1 MSREHN
7 PGLWEAWRKRLQ
19 RFDRCQL
26 TGAEFCRREGVA
38 VGDFYT
44 WRRKLRPKPV
54 AVAPTQPTFVPLRL
68 AAAAGRNS
76 AASEVR
82 LQLPNGTRVR
92 LVQPDE
98 VSLRALIAAAG
109 ALPAEVSSC

>member
-1 MSREHN
+1 MSRECD
-7 PGLWEAWRKRLQ
+7 PGLWDAWRKRLQ

-26 TGAEFCRREGVA
+26 TLAEFCRREGLT
-38 VGDFYT
+38 VGAFYT

-54 AVAPTQPTFVPLRL
+54 ADQPTRPTFVPLRL
-68 AAAAGRNS
+68 AAS
-76 AASEVR
+76 ADRSSTAREVR

-92 LVQPDE
+92 LAQPDE
-98 VSLRALIAAAG
+98 GSLRALIAAAG